1 MTNTRENAMTISP
14 QRFRVVVGCALVLAL
29 AALSGCGGRGGKNN
43 FSLSGKV
50 TYKGEPVTGGTL
62 TLTPNDGKSHPVN
75 TEISS
80 TGTYLIV
87 PPMVGDLK
95 VSIETESI
103 KGKTGKAYNFVPPG
117 AKQPDIDTSKLVKY
131 RQIPSKYASAAT
143 SDLKVTVVEG
153 KNEKNFDLTD

>member
-1 MTNTRENAMTISP
+1 MTISP

-62 TLTPNDGKSHPVN
+62 TLTPTDGKTHPVN
-75 TEISS
+75 TKLSS
-80 TGTYLIV
+80 TGKYLIV
-87 PPMVGDLK
+87 PPLVGELK

-103 KGKTGKAYNFVPPG
+103 RGKTGKAYTFGPALEKP
-117 AKQPDIDTSKLVKY
+117 PDIDESKMVKY
-131 RQIPSKYASAAT
+131 RPIPGKYASAAT
-143 SDLKVTVVEG
+143 SDLKVTVVQG